1 MYGGELQGFSR
12 LSLGLEEMRYTCQCW
27 KADYSVGGSMS
38 SVCLKKKKHQT
49 QTIPPGFFHVALF
62 WLVVLLYSCVPLA
75 KSSLRITT
83 TKDSNGLNSNSDT
96 V

>member
-12 LSLGLEEMRYTCQCW
+12 LSLGLEEMRYTCQYW
-27 KADYSVGGSMS
+27 KAVYSVGGSMS
-38 SVCLKKKKHQT
+38 SACLKNPPNT
-49 QTIPPGFFHVALF
+49 QTIPPVYFHVALF

-83 TKDSNGLNSNSDT
+83 TKGSNELNGNPDT